1 MRNCHSDEEKALVK
15 DVTTK
20 QLVSWGVLVDHEGK
34 LVPTNAYAILTGADI
49 LHCTFQCAVFKDNRR
64 IVFVDRREFTGPV
77 QDIIEDA
84 YNFVLRNIHL
94 GAVIEGLYRQDIYEI
109 PPAAIRELIINAAV
123 HRSYLDNGNIQVA
136 IFDNRLEIT
145 SPGKLPVGQT
155 IEKMREG
162 YSKVRNEALAMAFS
176 YMHLIERWGTGML
189 RIAEMIREA
198 GLGDLEIIDGGTE
211 LRFNI
216 YRKHNAGQTPKAE
229 QVSGQSAGQ
238 TPETEQI
245 SGQNAGRT
253 PETEQMSGQSAGQT
267 PEEKIQEELLKL
279 SLDEKTVLKVLQT
292 SPQIIVTDIAQQLDF
307 SRSAVSRL
315 MQKLKDKGIIERIGS
330 NRKGYWKINL

>member
-1 MRNCHSDEEKALVK
+1 M
-15 DVTTK
+15 
-20 QLVSWGVLVDHEGK
+20 
-34 LVPTNAYAILTGADI
+34 PTNAYAILTGADI

-77 QDIIEDA
+77 QDIIEDT
-84 YNFVLRNIHL
+84 YHFVLRNIHL
-94 GAVIEGLYRQDIYEI
+94 GAVIEGLYRQDVYEI

-155 IEKMREG
+155 IAKMREG

-216 YRKHNAGQTPKAE
+216 YRKHNAGQTTKAE
-229 QVSGQSAGQ
+229 
-238 TPETEQI
+238 
-245 SGQNAGRT
+245 
-253 PETEQMSGQSAGQT
+253 
-267 PEEKIQEELLKL
+267 
-279 SLDEKTVLKVLQT
+279 
-292 SPQIIVTDIAQQLDF
+292 
-307 SRSAVSRL
+307 
-315 MQKLKDKGIIERIGS
+315 
-330 NRKGYWKINL
+330 

>member
-1 MRNCHSDEEKALVK
+1 M
-15 DVTTK
+15 
-20 QLVSWGVLVDHEGK
+20 
-34 LVPTNAYAILTGADI
+34 
-49 LHCTFQCAVFKDNRR
+49 
-64 IVFVDRREFTGPV
+64 
-77 QDIIEDA
+77 
-84 YNFVLRNIHL
+84 
-94 GAVIEGLYRQDIYEI
+94 YRQDVYEI

-216 YRKHNAGQTPKAE
+216 YRKHDAGQTPKAE
-229 QVSGQSAGQ
+229 QVSGQNAGQ
-238 TPETEQI
+238 TPEIEQ
-245 SGQNAGRT
+245 A
-253 PETEQMSGQSAGQT
+253 SGQSVGQT
-267 PEEKIQEELLKL
+267 PEENIQEELLKL
-279 SLDEKTVLKVLQT
+279 SSDEKTVLKVLQT
-292 SPQIIVTDIAQQLDF
+292 SPQIIVRDIAQQLEF

-315 MQKLKDKGIIERIGS
+315 MRKLKDKGIIERIGS

>member
-1 MRNCHSDEEKALVK
+1 M
-15 DVTTK
+15 
-20 QLVSWGVLVDHEGK
+20 
-34 LVPTNAYAILTGADI
+34 PTNAYAILTGADI

-198 GLGDLEIIDGGTE
+198 GLGDMEIIDGGTE

-238 TPETEQI
+238 TPKTEQI

-267 PEEKIQEELLKL
+267 PEENIQEELLKL

-292 SPQIIVTDIAQQLDF
+292 SPQIIVRDIAQQLDF

-315 MQKLKDKGIIERIGS
+315 MRKLKDKGIIERIGS

>member
-1 MRNCHSDEEKALVK
+1 MKFLQVNLKNVE
-15 DVTTK
+15 
-20 QLVSWGVLVDHEGK
+20 
-34 LVPTNAYAILTGADI
+34 
-49 LHCTFQCAVFKDNRR
+49 FK
-64 IVFVDRREFTGPV
+64 E
-77 QDIIEDA
+77 
-84 YNFVLRNIHL
+84 
-94 GAVIEGLYRQDIYEI
+94 
-109 PPAAIRELIINAAV
+109 
-123 HRSYLDNGNIQVA
+123 S
-136 IFDNRLEIT
+136 
-145 SPGKLPVGQT
+145 LPV
-155 IEKMREG
+155 K
-162 YSKVRNEALAMAFS
+162 
-176 YMHLIERWGTGML
+176 
-189 RIAEMIREA
+189 IREA

-229 QVSGQSAGQ
+229 QVSGQ

>member
-1 MRNCHSDEEKALVK
+1 MK

>member
-1 MRNCHSDEEKALVK
+1 M
-15 DVTTK
+15 
-20 QLVSWGVLVDHEGK
+20 
-34 LVPTNAYAILTGADI
+34 LTGADI

-109 PPAAIRELIINAAV
+109 PPVAIRELIINAAV

-238 TPETEQI
+238 TPKTEQI
-245 SGQNAGRT
+245 SGQNAGQN
-253 PETEQMSGQSAGQT
+253 PETEQISGQSAGQN
-267 PEEKIQEELLKL
+267 PEENIQEELLKL

-292 SPQIIVTDIAQQLDF
+292 SPQIIVRDIAQQLDF

-315 MQKLKDKGIIERIGS
+315 MRKLKDKGIIERIGS